1 MARCWQDLEGK
12 YAHNELIS
20 PGPTSSVLTTAPL
33 VCVRRSLAP
42 RSSQAPCTKRHST
55 LRLPRLHAQPDAVN
69 RGHADERARLPAVG
83 RVRANGMREAVHDA
97 VRRGAI
103 EDERV
108 ARLDAHCLVPHVE
121 VNGEAKGEEDDPVA
135 QRVDM
140 VR

>member
-1 MARCWQDLEGK
+1 MFP
-12 YAHNELIS
+12 LIRERAGATGS
-20 PGPTSSVLTTAPL
+20 FVPL
-33 VCVRRSLAP
+33 IFLSTFLFHTRFHPLYN
-42 RSSQAPCTKRHST
+42 SSQAPCKRHST

-83 RVRANGMREAVHDA
+83 RVQANGMREAVHDA

>member
-1 MARCWQDLEGK
+1 
-12 YAHNELIS
+12 
-20 PGPTSSVLTTAPL
+20 
-33 VCVRRSLAP
+33 
-42 RSSQAPCTKRHST
+42 
-55 LRLPRLHAQPDAVN
+55 
-69 RGHADERARLPAVG
+69 
-83 RVRANGMREAVHDA
+83 MREAVHDA